1 MLTFIFSF
9 WTRLSKMGLFKPNR
23 SALVSFMIRIFLL
36 GLTIQ
41 DTHVTDC
48 FLHKLNSFLL
58 WVRITGLKKPS
69 NYPLITRLS
78 SSFSKLL
85 ILLKCPFLVLQTYV
99 QLVYILEV
107 NFYFSVWYALRFG
120 TLNFKNSEKQLNS
133 SSAKRAITQHISF
146 CQSCQNR
153 NLDVSSF
160 KVIRNCHNEYQ
171 TKIQKALL
179 IKSEH
184 HD

>member
-99 QLVYILEV
+99 QLVYILEPLHLAFFQPQFGEFLFFRLV
-107 NFYFSVWYALRFG
+107 CFKIWYFKF
-120 TLNFKNSEKQLNS
+120 
-133 SSAKRAITQHISF
+133 
-146 CQSCQNR
+146 
-153 NLDVSSF
+153 
-160 KVIRNCHNEYQ
+160 
-171 TKIQKALL
+171 
-179 IKSEH
+179 
-184 HD
+184 